1 MAQGAKS
8 ETDILVI
15 GGGLSGLTAAN
26 YLKRYGYHVKVLEAE
41 DRVGGRIKTDQH
53 EGFLMD
59 RGFQVFLT
67 AYPESKA
74 LLDYEALDL
83 KSFLPGAM
91 VFKHKET
98 FEVAD
103 PLREPSYAFKSLFSG
118 IGSISDKIKIL
129 SLAQRLRKMS
139 VEEIFVQPEK
149 STLAIIQEYG
159 FSEKILRRFFQPFM
173 AGIFLEDGLTTS
185 RREFDFVFKM
195 FAEGDASVPAL
206 GMEMIPKQL
215 AAKLGEE
222 NILCKQKVTD
232 ISGHQVTTESGEIFS
247 AKTILLATDPLGF
260 VSKYLN
266 NKEEINKYHST
277 TNLYFSAEKSPIRKP
292 ILALNAAGDKLV
304 NNVCVMNQVAPAYAP
319 EGQHLVSVSINGY
332 QKASD
337 EELVLNVKD
346 ELSDWFG
353 SEQTE
358 SWKHLRTYKIKY
370 ALPNQDSVTHE
381 IDAEQL
387 KLKEGLYTA
396 GDYLLNG
403 SINAAMRSGRI
414 AADVI
419 REDLIAGG

>member
-1 MAQGAKS
+1 MSKESNA
-8 ETDILVI
+8 ETDILII
-15 GGGLSGLTAAN
+15 GAGLSGLTAAN
-26 YLKRYGYHVKVLEAE
+26 YLKRYGYHVKILEAD
-41 DRVGGRIKTDQH
+41 DRVGGRVRTDQL

-67 AYPESKA
+67 AYPEAKA
-74 LLDYEALDL
+74 MLDYDALDL
-83 KSFLPGAM
+83 KSFMPGAM
-91 VFKHKET
+91 IFKHKKA

-103 PLREPSYAFKSLFSG
+103 PLREPSLALKSLFSSVG
-118 IGSISDKIKIL
+118 TLGDKFKIL
-129 SLAQRLRKMS
+129 SLAQRLKKMS
-139 VEEIFVQPEK
+139 VEEIFVQPEM
-149 STLAIIQEYG
+149 STLAVIQEYG
-159 FSEKILRRFFQPFM
+159 FSEKILRYFFQPFM

-185 RREFDFVFKM
+185 RRAFDFVFKM
-195 FAEGDASVPAL
+195 FTEGDATVPAQ

-232 ISGHQVTTESGEIFS
+232 ISGNQVTTESGQIFS
-247 AKTILLATDPLGF
+247 ARTILLATDPLGY
-260 VSKYLN
+260 V
-266 NKEEINKYHST
+266 NKFLEKKEVINKYHST
-277 TNLYFSAEKSPIRKP
+277 TNLYFSADKPPISRP

-304 NNVCVMNQVAPAYAP
+304 NNVCVMSQVAPTYAP
-319 EGQHLVSVSINGY
+319 EGQHLISVSINGY
-332 QKASD
+332 QKASE
-337 EELVLNVKD
+337 EELILNIKD

-358 SWKHLRTYKIKY
+358 SWNHLRTYKVKY

-381 IDAEQL
+381 VDAEQL
-387 KLKEGLYTA
+387 KLKDGLYTA

-419 REDLIAGG
+419 REDMIAGG